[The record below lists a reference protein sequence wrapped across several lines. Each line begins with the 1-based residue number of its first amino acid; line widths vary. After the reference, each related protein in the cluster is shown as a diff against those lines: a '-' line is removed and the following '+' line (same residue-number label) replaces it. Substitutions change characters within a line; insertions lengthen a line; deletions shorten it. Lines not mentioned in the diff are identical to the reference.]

1 MKLANRIIIGLV
13 IVLLILVVL
22 LLISTLYYSTDK
34 KMELGSL
41 TDWISAGANICM
53 ALAAV
58 YAAFNAKDWI
68 KDKHNS
74 AGYDHVAKLMAD
86 YDTVVLEM
94 NRFYFYML
102 KLERTDPDLYAIKK
116 NIEDHVYTVLPLED
130 RLKACR
136 RFNIKSKVELE
147 QHFKD
152 LVGFYNLCLNIY
164 GALKIDNIK
173 MYEEAKSNLEQ
184 QYHKVGKFK
193 KNLGTDITKLFSFS

>member
-1 MKLANRIIIGLV
+1 MVWYDITGTIA
-13 IVLLILVVL
+13 
-22 LLISTLYYSTDK
+22 
-34 KMELGSL
+34 
-41 TDWISAGANICM
+41 DWMMAG
-53 ALAAV
+53 AAV

-102 KLERTDPDLYAIKK
+102 NLERTDPDFHATKK
-116 NIEDHVYTVLPLED
+116 NIEDHVYNVLPLQD

-136 RFNIKSKVELE
+136 RFNIKSKVELD

-152 LVGFYNLCLNIY
+152 LVGFYNLCQKVY
-164 GALKIDNIK
+164 GALKIDDIK
-173 MYEEAKSNLEQ
+173 TFKEAKSNLDQ
-184 QYHKVGKFK
+184 QYLKVDEFK
-193 KNLGTDITKLFSFS
+193 KNLDTDITKLFSFS

>member
-1 MKLANRIIIGLV
+1 
-13 IVLLILVVL
+13 
-22 LLISTLYYSTDK
+22 
-34 KMELGSL
+34 MELGSL

-86 YDTVVLEM
+86 YDILFLKRH
-94 NRFYFYML
+94 RFYFEMREL
-102 KLERTDPDLYAIKK
+102 KITDREFHATTK

-136 RFNIKSKVELE
+136 RFNIKSKVELG

-152 LVGFYNLCLNIY
+152 IIEFYEICVEVH
-164 GALKIDNIK
+164 GALESQNIEYITAVYSK
-173 MYEEAKSNLEQ
+173 LDQQHRKVESFKNSLE
-184 QYHKVGKFK
+184 
-193 KNLGTDITKLFSFS
+193 TDITKLFSFS

>member
-1 MKLANRIIIGLV
+1 
-13 IVLLILVVL
+13 
-22 LLISTLYYSTDK
+22 
-34 KMELGSL
+34 MELGSL

-94 NRFYFYML
+94 NRFYFHML
-102 KLERTDPDLYAIKK
+102 KLERTDPDFHATKK

-152 LVGFYNLCLNIY
+152 LVRFYNLCLKIHS
-164 GALKIDNIK
+164 ALKIDDIK
-173 MYEEAKSNLEQ
+173 MFKEARSNLDQ
-184 QYHKVGKFK
+184 QYLKVDEFK

>member
-1 MKLANRIIIGLV
+1 MAWYDITGTIA
-13 IVLLILVVL
+13 
-22 LLISTLYYSTDK
+22 
-34 KMELGSL
+34 
-41 TDWISAGANICM
+41 DWTMAG
-53 ALAAV
+53 AAV

-94 NRFYFYML
+94 NRFYFYMSKL
-102 KLERTDPDLYAIKK
+102 KRTDDEFHTTIK
-116 NIEDHVYTVLPLED
+116 NIEDHVYTVLPLQD

-152 LVGFYNLCLNIY
+152 LVRFYNLCLKFY
-164 GALKIDNIK
+164 SALRLDDINMFK
-173 MYEEAKSNLEQ
+173 EARANLDQ
-184 QYHKVGKFK
+184 QYLKVDGFK
-193 KNLGTDITKLFSFS
+193 KNLDADIKNLFSFS